1 MTFYHLDYKTV
12 YGKIPWNSL
21 LMWYSCY
28 RHYNISFF
36 LYYLFFYD
44 TVNTC
49 LRKLIYKLLEN
60 LAYIIIMHIILSI
73 TWDFTAIHQKHFL

>member
-36 LYYLFFYD
+36 IYYLFFFM
-44 TVNTC
+44 TQLT
-49 LRKLIYKLLEN
+49 LLEN
-60 LAYIIIMHIILSI
+60 LAYIIIMHMILNI
-73 TWDFTAIHQKHFL
+73 T

>member
-1 MTFYHLDYKTV
+1 MTFYYLDYKTV

-36 LYYLFFYD
+36 IYYLFFIYD
-44 TVNTC
+44 TVYTC

-60 LAYIIIMHIILSI
+60 LAYIIIINI
-73 TWDFTAIHQKHFL
+73 TLDFTAIHQKHFL